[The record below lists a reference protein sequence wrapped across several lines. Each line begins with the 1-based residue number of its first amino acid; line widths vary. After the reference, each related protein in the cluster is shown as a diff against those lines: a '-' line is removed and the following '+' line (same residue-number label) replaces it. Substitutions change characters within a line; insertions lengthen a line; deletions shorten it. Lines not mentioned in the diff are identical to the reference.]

1 MKKPFENFK
10 DLKEKI
16 GNISA
21 NASEGFLGKIGG
33 YFNPEPQKERVLRH
47 EDFNA
52 AGDVYYADVSVAY
65 KIAERVLW
73 TILVIFVLF
82 SVLFNYKDITYDNFY
97 YLFKDFSS
105 AVDSGSSDYEVLSY
119 DSDSRQSFSLYRGGL
134 ATVSPSTISIYT
146 ATGRKTIRENINY
159 SAPFAVCSDKY
170 ILVYDASGNSFSIY
184 NSFARVFTDTTEYPI
199 TDACFA
205 EDGRF
210 AIVTRDYENKAVVYI
225 YSKNFKKINKY
236 SLDMY
241 MFDVSIDSAKNE
253 ISMLCY
259 DIGNGTG
266 RTVLM
271 TAELGNTNADSV
283 INNYFDGE
291 FPLGIAY
298 LDGGRLALVT
308 DCSVRIFSKNLKEIN
323 KIEYFDSKV
332 TDVEFSDFGVAISTL
347 KAAKNRVIVFD
358 KSGELV
364 YNNSI
369 KYNVSEV
376 GLSEDCIFVNTLSG
390 VARISMKGKD
400 ESFLPSNNGRL
411 LVYDSSTALICG
423 DSKAEYLVFN
433 K

>member
-1 MKKPFENFK
+1 
-10 DLKEKI
+10 
-16 GNISA
+16 
-21 NASEGFLGKIGG
+21 
-33 YFNPEPQKERVLRH
+33 
-47 EDFNA
+47 
-52 AGDVYYADVSVAY
+52 
-65 KIAERVLW
+65 
-73 TILVIFVLF
+73 
-82 SVLFNYKDITYDNFY
+82 
-97 YLFKDFSS
+97 LFKDFSS